1 MEGLRKYLRIAL
13 PLLFISYLGCLI
25 AFTHVHI
32 VNGVTIVHSH
42 PYQKNDDG
50 TPKKEHNY
58 AEFQLL
64 HQLSTIQISGAAFAQ
79 VLIAAFLAT
88 FCVLSTCPVYP
99 DHLRPVLGKVS
110 LLVPAS
116 CGETVKEHALSTRCF
131 YGRLLCDLA
140 SNVGTRRFCI
150 PTTSYIIN
158 F

>member
-1 MEGLRKYLRIAL
+1 M
-13 PLLFISYLGCLI
+13 LI

-64 HQLSTIQISGAAFAQ
+64 HQLSTIQISGATFAQ

-110 LLVPAS
+110 LRAPPFV
-116 CGETVKEHALSTRCF
+116 F
-131 YGRLLCDLA
+131 F
-140 SNVGTRRFCI
+140 N
-150 PTTSYIIN
+150 N
-158 F
+158 

>member
-1 MEGLRKYLRIAL
+1 MDRLRTYLRIAL

-50 TPKKEHNY
+50 TPKEEHNY

-64 HQLSTIQISGAAFAQ
+64 HQLSTIQISGSAFAQ
-79 VLIAAFLAT
+79 VLIAAFIAT
-88 FCVLSTCPVYP
+88 FCVLSNRPVYP

-110 LLVPAS
+110 LSAPPFV
-116 CGETVKEHALSTRCF
+116 F
-131 YGRLLCDLA
+131 
-140 SNVGTRRFCI
+140 
-150 PTTSYIIN
+150 
-158 F
+158 

>member
-64 HQLSTIQISGAAFAQ
+64 HQLSTIQISGATFAQ

-88 FCVLSTCPVYP
+88 FCVLSTCPVY
-99 DHLRPVLGKVS
+99 RITF
-110 LLVPAS
+110 VPS
-116 CGETVKEHALSTRCF
+116 W
-131 YGRLLCDLA
+131 GRFRFSAPPFDL
-140 SNVGTRRFCI
+140 F
-150 PTTSYIIN
+150 
-158 F
+158 

>member
-25 AFTHVHI
+25 AFSHVHI

-110 LLVPAS
+110 LRAPPFV
-116 CGETVKEHALSTRCF
+116 F
-131 YGRLLCDLA
+131 F
-140 SNVGTRRFCI
+140 N
-150 PTTSYIIN
+150 N
-158 F
+158 

>member
-1 MEGLRKYLRIAL
+1 MPDSFYPRSYSERGDDRPL
-13 PLLFISYLGCLI
+13 PSLSE
-25 AFTHVHI
+25 
-32 VNGVTIVHSH
+32 
-42 PYQKNDDG
+42 NDDG

-110 LLVPAS
+110 LRAPPFV
-116 CGETVKEHALSTRCF
+116 F
-131 YGRLLCDLA
+131 F
-140 SNVGTRRFCI
+140 N
-150 PTTSYIIN
+150 N
-158 F
+158 

>member
-1 MEGLRKYLRIAL
+1 MDRLRKYLRIAL

-64 HQLSTIQISGAAFAQ
+64 HQLSTFAQ
-79 VLIAAFLAT
+79 VLIAAFIAT
-88 FCVLSTCPVYP
+88 FCVVSTRPIYP

-110 LLVPAS
+110 LRAPPFVFL
-116 CGETVKEHALSTRCF
+116 
-131 YGRLLCDLA
+131 
-140 SNVGTRRFCI
+140 N
-150 PTTSYIIN
+150 N
-158 F
+158 

>member
-1 MEGLRKYLRIAL
+1 MDRLRKYLRIAL

-64 HQLSTIQISGAAFAQ
+64 HQLSTTQISGAAFAQ
-79 VLIAAFLAT
+79 VLIAAF
-88 FCVLSTCPVYP
+88 CVVSTRPIYP

-110 LLVPAS
+110 LRAPPFVFL
-116 CGETVKEHALSTRCF
+116 
-131 YGRLLCDLA
+131 
-140 SNVGTRRFCI
+140 N
-150 PTTSYIIN
+150 N
-158 F
+158 

>member
-64 HQLSTIQISGAAFAQ
+64 HQLSTIQVGCAAFAQ
-79 VLIAAFLAT
+79 VLIAAFIH
-88 FCVLSTCPVYP
+88 LSGLSGSPSS
-99 DHLRPVLGKVS
+99 RPGEGF
-110 LLVPAS
+110 AS
-116 CGETVKEHALSTRCF
+116 CATICLF
-131 YGRLLCDLA
+131 
-140 SNVGTRRFCI
+140 
-150 PTTSYIIN
+150 
-158 F
+158 

>member
-64 HQLSTIQISGAAFAQ
+64 HQLSTIQISGATFAQ

-99 DHLRPVLGKVS
+99 DHLRPVQGRFRFVR
-110 LLVPAS
+110 
-116 CGETVKEHALSTRCF
+116 HHLSF
-131 YGRLLCDLA
+131 L
-140 SNVGTRRFCI
+140 
-150 PTTSYIIN
+150 IIN
-158 F
+158 DGTKIYLSLHLAARP